1 MIFKKR
7 GTFSSSLVVF
17 SVAGSDP
24 APAAALQS
32 VGKGAERRRAG
43 EQVSLFVF
51 KHGNVCTFSSLR
63 HLWFNIFLFPH
74 FFLFP
79 SHFLLHPFN
88 FSSSFTSPPS
98 FYAAVLLSSF
108 FLPLL
113 FFFAFLSSYFP
124 SSRFLTSLLAIPL
137 STHIPLLSSLLPP
150 LLSFSSSM
158 FFLSTILF
166 PLLFL
171 PPLNLFLFFL
181 LWPLHPSVLLSTA
194 HDVWNSLG
202 EVLQAQG
209 NTAAATECFLTAL
222 ELEASSPIL
231 PFTII
236 PRALWEKH
244 NTEHACM
251 PLHKHTHMH
260 RPVKRCTAKPSH
272 THKLR
277 VYIEMQRVQINRL
290 PSVYP
295 CFPQCLSCGHV
306 YVSVRVSFPCCLLS
320 PSSDSVQIII
330 LRSLKVVFTCCLVQ
344 IHTHTLWAVL
354 T

>member
-1 MIFKKR
+1 MKPTAESLTHSMIKKE
-7 GTFSSSLVVF
+7 TFSSSLVVF

-24 APAAALQS
+24 APAAAFQS

-51 KHGNVCTFSSLR
+51 KHGDVCKFSSLR

-113 FFFAFLSSYFP
+113 FFLSSYFP
-124 SSRFLTSLLAIPL
+124 SSRFLAI
-137 STHIPLLSSLLPP
+137 LLSLYSH
-150 LLSFSSSM
+150 
-158 FFLSTILF
+158 
-166 PLLFL
+166 
-171 PPLNLFLFFL
+171 LFFL
-181 LWPLHPSVLLSTA
+181 PFFPSHLPCFSSPLYSFLYSSFPLKFVSVLPLVTSS
-194 HDVWNSLG
+194 SLCPPQHG
-202 EVLQAQG
+202 SRCVEQSWRGVAGSGKHRRRHWVFSHRLGAGSQQPHPALHHHSQSAMRKTHTQSVPACHFT
-209 NTAAATECFLTAL
+209 NT
-222 ELEASSPIL
+222 
-231 PFTII
+231 
-236 PRALWEKH
+236 
-244 NTEHACM
+244 
-251 PLHKHTHMH
+251 HTH

-290 PSVYP
+290 PSVHP

-306 YVSVRVSFPCCLLS
+306 PRLRECACLLPALRVVSFVIS
-320 PSSDSVQIII
+320 

-344 IHTHTLWAVL
+344 IHTHTLWAIL

>member
-1 MIFKKR
+1 MKPTAESLTHSMIKKE
-7 GTFSSSLVVF
+7 TFSSSLVVF

-24 APAAALQS
+24 APAAAFQS

-51 KHGNVCTFSSLR
+51 KHGDVCKFSSLR

-88 FSSSFTSPPS
+88 FSSPFTSPPS

-108 FLPLL
+108 FLCFPLL
-113 FFFAFLSSYFP
+113 VP
-124 SSRFLTSLLAIPL
+124 
-137 STHIPLLSSLLPP
+137 SSLLPP

-181 LWPLHPSVLLSTA
+181 LWPLPPSVLLSTA

-244 NTEHACM
+244 THTEHACM
-251 PLHKHTHMH
+251 PLHKHTQTCE
-260 RPVKRCTAKPSH
+260 K
-272 THKLR
+272 
-277 VYIEMQRVQINRL
+277 VYCQT
-290 PSVYP
+290 
-295 CFPQCLSCGHV
+295 F
-306 YVSVRVSFPCCLLS
+306 
-320 PSSDSVQIII
+320 
-330 LRSLKVVFTCCLVQ
+330 
-344 IHTHTLWAVL
+344 THT
-354 T
+354 

>member
-1 MIFKKR
+1 M
-7 GTFSSSLVVF
+7 FSSSLVF

-32 VGKGAERRRAG
+32 FGKGAERRRAG

-51 KHGNVCTFSSLR
+51 KQGNVCTFSPLR

-113 FFFAFLSSYFP
+113 FS
-124 SSRFLTSLLAIPL
+124 
-137 STHIPLLSSLLPP
+137 LLSSPRISHLLASSLLSLPSHFPPISLYSHLPP

-251 PLHKHTHMH
+251 PLHKHTHTH

-306 YVSVRVSFPCCLLS
+306 YVSVRVSFPRCVLS

-344 IHTHTLWAVL
+344 IHTYTLSSFNINGL
-354 T
+354 DFL

>member
-171 PPLNLFLFFL
+171 PPLKFV
-181 LWPLHPSVLLSTA
+181 SVLPLVTSSSVCSPQHGSRCVEQSWRGVA
-194 HDVWNSLG
+194 GSGKHCRRHWVFSHRLG
-202 EVLQAQG
+202 AGSQQPHPALHHHSQSAMRKTQHR
-209 NTAAATECFLTAL
+209 ACLHATSQT
-222 ELEASSPIL
+222 
-231 PFTII
+231 
-236 PRALWEKH
+236 
-244 NTEHACM
+244 
-251 PLHKHTHMH
+251 HTHAQTCE
-260 RPVKRCTAKPSH
+260 K
-272 THKLR
+272 
-277 VYIEMQRVQINRL
+277 VYCQTL
-290 PSVYP
+290 
-295 CFPQCLSCGHV
+295 
-306 YVSVRVSFPCCLLS
+306 
-320 PSSDSVQIII
+320 
-330 LRSLKVVFTCCLVQ
+330 
-344 IHTHTLWAVL
+344 THT
-354 T
+354 